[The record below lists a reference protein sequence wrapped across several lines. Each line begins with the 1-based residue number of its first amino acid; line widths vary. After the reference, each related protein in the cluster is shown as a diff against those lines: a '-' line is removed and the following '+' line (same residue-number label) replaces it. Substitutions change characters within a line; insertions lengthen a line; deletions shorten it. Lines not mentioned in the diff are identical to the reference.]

1 MSVATEI
8 KNFVGGKVNAEKKDE
23 DEVMI
28 VRVIGKGEIL
38 GIGNVGVILRGGV
51 PVVVAA
57 TLVVKGSMRGSSVA
71 GLGPEET

>member
-1 MSVATEI
+1 MATEI

-38 GIGNVGVILRGGV
+38 GTIGNDDKSEVI
-51 PVVVAA
+51 VVQ
-57 TLVVKGSMRGSSVA
+57 TRMSL
-71 GLGPEET
+71 EI